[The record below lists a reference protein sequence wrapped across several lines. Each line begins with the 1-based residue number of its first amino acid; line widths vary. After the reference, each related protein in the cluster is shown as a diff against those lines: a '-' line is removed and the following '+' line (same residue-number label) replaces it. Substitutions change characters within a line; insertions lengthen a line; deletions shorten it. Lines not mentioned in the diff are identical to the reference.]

1 MEINENLVTEEVTE
15 KVETV
20 ATEETAGQA
29 AETETQPAEPEK
41 IYSEEE
47 FRQMFD
53 EGVKKKLGR
62 SEAKLRKEY
71 DSQYGGL
78 LSVLRKATGLES
90 VEDLTKSFREYY
102 EGQGVTFTQEAP
114 KFSDKETE
122 ILARA
127 EADEIISAG
136 DEEVIEE
143 AHRLEKLGFENM
155 SSRDKAVYLKLHDHI
170 TKTEDAREF
179 AKIGVSEQE
188 YTSEEFK
195 AFAEMFK
202 GSKTPKTKIYEI
214 YLHTKPPKNI
224 KPMGSVE
231 STVQD
236 DGVKDYYSYEAASKF
251 TKKDLDE
258 NPKLYKA
265 ILNSMTKWK

>member
-15 KVETV
+15 NVETV
-20 ATEETAGQA
+20 TTEETARQA
-29 AETETQPAEPEK
+29 TETETVPEEPK

-47 FRQMFD
+47 FRQRYD

-62 SEAKLRKEY
+62 QEAKLRKEY
-71 DSQYGGL
+71 DSQYSGL
-78 LSVLRKATGLES
+78 LNVLRKATGLES

-102 EGQGVTFTQEAP
+102 EGQGVTFTPEAP
-114 KFSDKETE
+114 KYSDKETD

-143 AHRLEKLGFENM
+143 AHRLEALGFENM
-155 SSRDKAVYLKLHDHI
+155 SKRDKAVYLKLHDHI
-170 TKTEDAREF
+170 TKTENAREF
-179 AKIGVSEQE
+179 AKIGVSEKE
-188 YTSEEFK
+188 YGSDEFK

-202 GSKTPKTKIYEI
+202 GSKTPMTKIYEI
-214 YLHTKPPKNI
+214 YTQTKPPKNI
-224 KPMGSVE
+224 KPMGSVA

-236 DGVKDYYSYEAASKF
+236 DGVKDYYSYEEASKF

-265 ILNSMTKWK
+265 ILNSMSKWK